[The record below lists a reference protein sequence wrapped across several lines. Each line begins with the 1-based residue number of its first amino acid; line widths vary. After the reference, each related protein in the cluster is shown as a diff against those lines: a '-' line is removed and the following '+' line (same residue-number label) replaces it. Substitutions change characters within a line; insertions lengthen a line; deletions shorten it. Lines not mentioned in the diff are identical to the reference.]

1 MISIAA
7 PADLDGVTDDANL
20 KRLHRYWTERRGVRP
35 FPSRAEIDPVEF
47 GFALGR
53 VSLIDVARR
62 PQRFRYRLVSTQMTK
77 HLGYEMTGRFLDEL
91 PETDVRAYA
100 ERFYAET
107 VLRALPLYQREETVL
122 DGRRWSHQALS
133 LPLSSDG
140 SAIDMLMVYRVAG
153 APVRVA
159 AGG

>member
-1 MISIAA
+1 MIAITAA
-7 PADLDGVTDDANL
+7 ADLDGVTDDSDL

-35 FPSRAEIDPVEF
+35 FPARAEIDPVEF

-53 VSLIDVARR
+53 VSLIDVVHR
-62 PQRFRYRLVSTQMTK
+62 PRRFRYRLVSTQMTK
-77 HLGYEMTGRFLDEL
+77 HLGYEMTGKFLDEL

-140 SAIDMLMVYRVAG
+140 NTIDMLMVYRVAG
-153 APVRVA
+153 APVPIRA
-159 AGG
+159 RG